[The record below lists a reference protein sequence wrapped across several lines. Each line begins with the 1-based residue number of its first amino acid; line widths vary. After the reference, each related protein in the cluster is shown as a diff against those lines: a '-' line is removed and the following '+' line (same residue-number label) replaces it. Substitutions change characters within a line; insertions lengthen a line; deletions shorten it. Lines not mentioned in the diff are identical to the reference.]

1 MGAAAHK
8 RVLISKVGRIKCHQ
22 IKRDENT
29 RNSPG
34 KGIFRV
40 RNHQQLYFWTLLSA
54 TAPSERRK
62 KYILLTWRPF
72 CCFRRKVVRGFGMPE
87 DKMSKFMTRPVKMGK
102 EECEV
107 VIQQTKDKYGA
118 LHVGVTAMPADMRE
132 QLKHTMRVVGFF
144 VSAFFLFSNWSLVFL
159 FVMFRSQV
167 WEVAM
172 GIGVLNLIADFV
184 WT

>member
-1 MGAAAHK
+1 
-8 RVLISKVGRIKCHQ
+8 
-22 IKRDENT
+22 
-29 RNSPG
+29 
-34 KGIFRV
+34 
-40 RNHQQLYFWTLLSA
+40 
-54 TAPSERRK
+54 
-62 KYILLTWRPF
+62 
-72 CCFRRKVVRGFGMPE
+72 MPE